1 MINYES
7 CLSSYFSGFATIF
20 MLHRVSPL
28 GEGGI
33 QPNENMKVTPEFL
46 EKFIIDMRA
55 DGYSFISINRLH
67 EIILNR
73 EIVFKQIV
81 ITLDDGYKD
90 NFNIAYPIFKKY
102 DVPFT
107 VYITSSFPN
116 GSAYLWWYAL
126 EDLLLKS
133 SEIILG
139 DGTLFPCKSYE
150 EKLQAFFLVRKR
162 IMSLPKVDF
171 SIHIKNIFSKYCVDW
186 ESLCINYCMDW
197 SEISE
202 ISKDEICTIGG
213 HTINHLAL
221 NCLPFEDIKY
231 EVLEGN
237 RFIESKINKKVEH
250 FAYPFGG
257 RDVVGRREFDI
268 LKSFGLKTA
277 TTTRRGNIYL
287 GHGRYLEALPRLM
300 LTDSFLKHD
309 IWKIRKKRIVVE

>member
-116 GSAYLWWYAL
+116 GSAYLWWYAGDKSKNNFPYAL
-126 EDLLLKS
+126 LKQSAALLLKDYV
-133 SEIILG
+133 I
-139 DGTLFPCKSYE
+139 PCLSTPPTP
-150 EKLQAFFLVRKR
+150 Q
-162 IMSLPKVDF
+162 LP
-171 SIHIKNIFSKYCVDW
+171 
-186 ESLCINYCMDW
+186 
-197 SEISE
+197 
-202 ISKDEICTIGG
+202 
-213 HTINHLAL
+213 
-221 NCLPFEDIKY
+221 
-231 EVLEGN
+231 
-237 RFIESKINKKVEH
+237 
-250 FAYPFGG
+250 
-257 RDVVGRREFDI
+257 
-268 LKSFGLKTA
+268 
-277 TTTRRGNIYL
+277 
-287 GHGRYLEALPRLM
+287 LM
-300 LTDSFLKHD
+300 QG
-309 IWKIRKKRIVVE
+309 